1 MAGRKRTRATRSV
14 AAEPDVPDVYQE
26 MLAEAA
32 EDVGRSTLVEPPAKR
47 LKRPGE
53 KNPEASIAMSQLLAA
68 EGIDDDGDDGI
79 VFEDV
84 TIPPAT
90 VQTMYR
96 TEEEEEEEEEDDE
109 GDEEDVDRI
118 DLEGVD
124 FGALQPDPGALEEPK
139 KLTLNLSEHSGT
151 AAHVRKGIKKRK
163 PITKE
168 EKDRR
173 VSIHRTHLLC
183 LLLHCALRNRWC
195 DDEQV
200 QNSVRPLLSKR
211 TIDYLK
217 PSSSL
222 PQFGQTESLKN
233 GLQQASA
240 TFMSKFQIT
249 ERGLRRS
256 LWAEDSEHLANYEPP
271 RNMDSCMDRSD
282 FRHAAKRLCGSR
294 DVGAQLYCALLRS
307 VGVRARLVCSLQPLS
322 FVQGGPNLPRTQ
334 ETKLPKKPTKEEKI
348 RGQLPLYNANVEG
361 SLSSASSLISP
372 IRRLGHPNATAYQLP
387 LPPTTP
393 QTIRQPDRTPKR
405 IRESP
410 FPVYWVEVL
419 DIGHQKWQ
427 PVDPLVTKSMWKP
440 RALEPPATDKENSM
454 AYVIAF
460 DSDGTARDVTKRY
473 AKAYTAKT
481 RRLRIEAAVENGDR
495 WWRRALKPF
504 ARSWPNDLDQIEDDE
519 LTAIEEREPMPRSV
533 ADFRD
538 HPVFALE
545 RHLRRNE
552 VLIPDAQPAGTVAAG
567 NRAPL
572 EKVYRRKDVRTARSR
587 DKWYR
592 MGRVV
597 KQMQLPVKF
606 LPRRLNAKPGGY
618 VDDGYGGDEREA
630 AGTPLFTQEQT
641 EVYRAPSVV
650 NGRVPKN
657 KFGNIDLYVATM
669 IPKGGVHIAD
679 EFDTAARAA
688 YVLGI
693 DYAPALSGFQFKG
706 KHGMAV
712 FNGIVVAQEY
722 EEAVRAVMAG
732 FGDMDAQAEHSKRS
746 LVAINTWRRFLM
758 ALRIRERIWA
768 GVGIEERVKDDQRLV
783 ELATADG
790 NGDVTTHDI
799 EESGGFF
806 ADDGAVVGDDAT
818 TTAGG
823 KANSEMGVR
832 DAMDGN
838 RAESSG
844 GLIENDNTRSGTY
857 TASQVTMENIRA
869 ELNKDD
875 GSEVDCA
882 IREDGGTT
890 AECGEYRDRTEGKV
904 EGGFEPEPEPEPEPG
919 DEEFEDA
926 PSDVTEEYDMEDDDG
941 GGGFL
946 VN

>member
-14 AAEPDVPDVYQE
+14 AAESDVPDVYQE

-32 EDVGRSTLVEPPAKR
+32 DVHRSTLVEQPTKR

-53 KNPEASIAMSQLLAA
+53 KKPETSIAMTKILAA
-68 EGIDDDGDDGI
+68 EGTDDDGDEGI
-79 VFEDV
+79 EFEDV

-90 VQTMYR
+90 VQTIYKNSDD
-96 TEEEEEEEEEDDE
+96 EEDDE
-109 GDEEDVDRI
+109 DDEDVDGI
-118 DLEGVD
+118 ELEGVD
-124 FGALQPDPGALEEPK
+124 FGAVQPGPEALEEPK
-139 KLTLNLSEHSGT
+139 KLTLNLSEHSST
-151 AAHVRKGIKKRK
+151 ATGSRKGTKKRN
-163 PITKE
+163 PASKE
-168 EKDRR
+168 EKERR
-173 VSIHRTHLLC
+173 VSIHKTHLLC

-200 QNSVRPLLSKR
+200 QNSVRPLLTKK
-211 TIDYLK
+211 IVDYLK
-217 PSSSL
+217 PSPNL

-233 GLQQASA
+233 GLQQAS
-240 TFMSKFQIT
+240 TIFMSKFQIT

-256 LWAEDSEHLANYEPP
+256 LWAEDPEHLANYELPTD
-271 RNMDSCMDRSD
+271 MDSCMDCSD
-282 FRHAAKRLCGSR
+282 FRNAARRLCGSR

-334 ETKLPKKPTKEEKI
+334 ATKLPKKPTNEEKI
-348 RGQLPLYNANVEG
+348 RDQLPRYNTNVQGQLP
-361 SLSSASSLISP
+361 SASSLVSP
-372 IRRLGHPNATAYQLP
+372 LRRLGHPNATAYQLP
-387 LPPTTP
+387 LLPTPPPT
-393 QTIRQPDRTPKR
+393 RQQPTKTPKR

-419 DIGHQKWQ
+419 DVGHQKWQ

-454 AYVIAF
+454 TYVIAF
-460 DSDGTARDVTKRY
+460 DTDGTARDVTKRY

-481 RRLRIEAAVENGDR
+481 RRLRIETAVDNGDR

-504 ARSWPNDLDQIEDDE
+504 ARRWPNDLDQIENNE
-519 LTAIEEREPMPRSV
+519 LKAIEEREPMPRNV
-533 ADFRD
+533 ADFKH
-538 HPVFALE
+538 HPFFALE

-552 VLIPDAQPAGTVAAG
+552 VLVPDAQPAGTVAAG

-592 MGRVV
+592 MGREV
-597 KQMQLPVKF
+597 KPMQLPVKF
-606 LPRRLNAKPGGY
+606 LPRRSNAKPGGY
-618 VDDGYGGDEREA
+618 VDDGYGGDERMA
-630 AGTPLFTQEQT
+630 TGTPVFTQEQT

-650 NGRVPKN
+650 DGRVPKN
-657 KFGNIDLYVATM
+657 KFGNIDMYVASM
-669 IPKGGVHIAD
+669 LPEGSIHITD

-688 YVLGI
+688 YTLGI
-693 DYAPALSGFQFKG
+693 DYAPALTGFQFKG
-706 KHGMAV
+706 KRGTAV

-732 FGDMDAQAEHSKRS
+732 FDDIDAQAEHSKRS

-768 GVGIEERVKDDQRLV
+768 GVDIEERVKEDKRLV
-783 ELATADG
+783 ELAAADE
-790 NGDVTTHDI
+790 NGDVAKHDI

-806 ADDGAVVGDDAT
+806 AEDRAAIDDNAR
-818 TTAGG
+818 TTAGCKVG
-823 KANSEMGVR
+823 FMM
-832 DAMDGN
+832 DARNPLDSYM
-838 RAESSG
+838 AESSG
-844 GLIENDNTRSGTY
+844 GFVENDNTRNGTY
-857 TASQVTMENIRA
+857 IASQVAMDNIRA
-869 ELNKDD
+869 ELSNEE

-882 IREDGGTT
+882 VIGNGGT
-890 AECGEYRDRTEGKV
+890 AAGRGENRDRTEGK
-904 EGGFEPEPEPEPEPG
+904 GRLEPEPG
-919 DEEFEDA
+919 DDEFEDA